1 MNTHTRDLVGA
12 GLLVLGVYNL
22 SLGALMAAAPGFFF
36 EVIGPFGER
45 NDHYTR
51 DTATFGLALGATALI
66 AVRRASWRASVLALL
81 AVQFTLH
88 ALNHLVDIDAARPAA
103 AGPID
108 FALITLGAVLAG
120 VLAVRAW
127 REESRR

>member
-1 MNTHTRDLVGA
+1 MRADSRDLVAA
-12 GLLVLGVYNL
+12 GLLAFGVYNL
-22 SLGALMAAAPGFFF
+22 ALGALMVVAPGFFF
-36 EVIGPFGER
+36 EAIGPFGER

-51 DTATFGLALGATALI
+51 DTATFSLALGAITLV
-66 AVRRASWRASVLALL
+66 AVRRVSWRVPVLAVL

-88 ALNHLVDIDAARPAA
+88 AVNHLVDIDAARPAA

-108 FALITLGAVLAG
+108 FALITLGAVLASL
-120 VLAVRAW
+120 VAVRAV